1 MDTQLKF
8 NYEKETGVPFS
19 DSLTGLFTHG
29 FYQTALDWECKRFAR
44 QGKSFTIG
52 LVDIDNFAIYN
63 RINGHDK
70 GDQAIMDI
78 ALIIRQC
85 IRESDVACRYAGD
98 VFALLLLDSDA
109 VTATKPYERIRQAVM
124 EKYRGQL
131 TISAGLAS
139 FPRDASSKVTLIDK
153 VMEALSKAKK
163 TGKNTVHVFDNKTR
177 SLDANRST
185 ILVVDDEPR
194 NLKLLEAILTPL
206 KYNVVK
212 ACNGEEALSIVHK
225 MTVDLVLSDIMMPV
239 MDGYEVCK
247 YLKQNE
253 NTRLIPLIM
262 VTALNDM
269 ESRIKGIETGADDFL
284 SKPINKIEI
293 QARTKALIST
303 KKLND
308 KLTSIENMIVLLANA
323 VEAKDKCTEGHVQR
337 VSEMAVLLGKKLSLA
352 SHEITA
358 LRYGG
363 ILHDIGKIGVSDTIL
378 NKLGPLSG
386 EERQMIN
393 QHPLVGYKI
402 CLPLKK
408 TLGIAIDM
416 ILHHHEKLDGSGY
429 PEGLKGDDISVA
441 ARIMA
446 IADIYDALIS
456 DRPYKKGM
464 SHQQAMSILSREAD
478 AGQLDKT
485 IIDLI

>member
-1 MDTQLKF
+1 
-8 NYEKETGVPFS
+8 
-19 DSLTGLFTHG
+19 
-29 FYQTALDWECKRFAR
+29 
-44 QGKSFTIG
+44 
-52 LVDIDNFAIYN
+52 
-63 RINGHDK
+63 
-70 GDQAIMDI
+70 
-78 ALIIRQC
+78 
-85 IRESDVACRYAGD
+85 
-98 VFALLLLDSDA
+98 
-109 VTATKPYERIRQAVM
+109 
-124 EKYRGQL
+124 
-131 TISAGLAS
+131 
-139 FPRDASSKVTLIDK
+139 
-153 VMEALSKAKK
+153 
-163 TGKNTVHVFDNKTR
+163 
-177 SLDANRST
+177 
-185 ILVVDDEPR
+185 
-194 NLKLLEAILTPL
+194 
-206 KYNVVK
+206 
-212 ACNGEEALSIVHK
+212 
-225 MTVDLVLSDIMMPV
+225 MMPV
-239 MDGYEVCK
+239 IDGYEVCK
-247 YLKQNE
+247 HLKQNQE
-253 NTRLIPLIM
+253 KRLIPIIM

-363 ILHDIGKIGVSDTIL
+363 ILHDIGKIRVSDTIL
-378 NKLGPLSG
+378 NKPEPLSG
-386 EERQMIN
+386 EERQIIN

-429 PEGLKGDDISVA
+429 PEGLKGNDISVA

-485 IIDLI
+485 IIDMI

>member
-1 MDTQLKF
+1 MDTQLQLD
-8 NYEKETGVPFS
+8 YEKETGVPFI
-19 DSLTGLFTHG
+19 DSLSGLFTHG
-29 FYQTALDWECKRFAR
+29 FYHTVLDWECKRFAR
-44 QGKSFTIG
+44 QGKSFTMG
-52 LVDIDNFAIYN
+52 LVDIDYFTIYN
-63 RINGHDK
+63 RINGHSK
-70 GDQAIMDI
+70 GDQALKDI
-78 ALIIRQC
+78 ALIIKQS
-85 IRESDVACRYAGD
+85 IRAADVAARYTGD

-109 VTATKPYERIRQAVM
+109 ETAIIPYERIRQAVL
-124 EKYRGQL
+124 EKYGNQL
-131 TISAGLAS
+131 SISAGLAS
-139 FPRDASSKVTLIDK
+139 FPQDASSKTALIDK
-153 VMEALSKAKK
+153 AMEALYQAKK
-163 TGKNTVHVFDNKTR
+163 NGKNKVHVFDKKR
-177 SLDANRST
+177 LALDESRST
-185 ILVVDDEPR
+185 VLVVDDEPR
-194 NLKLLEAILTPL
+194 NAKLLEAILTPL
-206 KYNVVK
+206 DYNVIK
-212 ACNGEEALSIVHK
+212 AYNGEEALSIADK
-225 MTVDLVLSDIMMPV
+225 MNIDLILLDIMMPII
-239 MDGYEVCK
+239 DGYEVCK
-247 YLKQNE
+247 HLKQNE
-253 NTRLIPLIM
+253 EKRLVPIIM

-446 IADIYDALIS
+446 IVDIYDALIS

-485 IIDLI
+485 IIDMI